1 MKSRIQLSF
10 IVTILTLASLSV
22 TGPLIAAES
31 GSEVPAAR
39 DITWDDLIPEG
50 WVPPAV
56 QIDHFFDA
64 PPTPATSAVSDT
76 PVVVA
81 MDQVRVRL
89 PGYLV
94 PLDVEGENLRT
105 FLMVPY
111 FGACIH
117 VPPPPPNQVVYV
129 EMPEAVQLD
138 DPYGAHWVTGIM
150 TTRASSTSM
159 AEASYSMQGEIVE
172 VFDWDKFY
180 EQGQQE

>member
-1 MKSRIQLSF
+1 MKAKTVLLCIA
-10 IVTILTLASLSV
+10 VILTITSPGM
-22 TGPLIAAES
+22 TGRLIAAES
-31 GSEVPAAR
+31 SVTTADAR

-64 PPTPATSAVSDT
+64 PPPAASAVSDT
-76 PVVVA
+76 PVVAA

-138 DPYGAHWVTGIM
+138 DPYGAHWVTGVIA
-150 TTRASSTSM
+150 TRTSSTSM
-159 AEASYSMQGEIVE
+159 AEASYSMQGEVVE

>member
-1 MKSRIQLSF
+1 MKAKTVLFCIA
-10 IVTILTLASLSV
+10 VILTITSPGM
-22 TGPLIAAES
+22 TGRLIAAES
-31 GSEVPAAR
+31 SVTTADAR

-64 PPTPATSAVSDT
+64 PPPAASAVS
-76 PVVVA
+76 
-81 MDQVRVRL
+81 
-89 PGYLV
+89 LV

-138 DPYGAHWVTGIM
+138 DPYGAHWVTGVIA
-150 TTRASSTSM
+150 TRTSSTSM
-159 AEASYSMQGEIVE
+159 AEASYSMQGEVVE